1 MIYEIKYTDLT
12 IKNIEKIYNSKDIIF
27 IPESDYGLGEIHFEN
42 GKYNLYSIPMY
53 GGELQLECKDSN
65 AQVILSALDS
75 LC

>member
-12 IKNIEKIYNSKDIIF
+12 IKNIEKIYNSKDI
-27 IPESDYGLGEIHFEN
+27 
-42 GKYNLYSIPMY
+42 KYNLYSIPMY